1 MNNTGN
7 TKKSQDHL
15 NKPKEKKL
23 KTSIFVEFMK
33 NKGVN
38 MNRLSQCGNFLKF
51 QANHDK
57 TAFLLSGGNF
67 CENRFCPVCSW
78 LKAKRTAFE
87 LLELLK
93 VVELQENKKF
103 LFITLTAPNVR
114 GEELPQEITNFNKS
128 FKRLFQLSEFVKI
141 NKGFI
146 RKLEVTYQSDQYVTK
161 ENKNKYKNLPIG
173 TKLESYNTYH
183 PHFHVIV
190 AVNPSYFKSK
200 DYLSKRRLLELWQK
214 SARNSSITQVDIAPV
229 RVNSIYEIMEMATY
243 SAKQGDLL
251 RSQETFDVFYKAL
264 KGRQL
269 ITYNGIFKEYRKKIK
284 DDEINLDE
292 ILELKAL
299 QEKAIT
305 EIIYKWEHQ
314 EQEYKEA
321 QERELQPD
329 EQKSF
334 YNLQIDVD

>member
-1 MNNTGN
+1 MDNTGN
-7 TKKSQDHL
+7 TKKCQDHL
-15 NKPKEKKL
+15 KKHIEKKL
-23 KTSIFVEFMK
+23 KTTIFLDFMK

-38 MNRLSQCGNFLKF
+38 MDRLKQCGNFLKF
-51 QANHDK
+51 QANRDK

-93 VVELQENKKF
+93 VVELVENKKF
-103 LFITLTAPNVR
+103 LFITLTIPNVKGDQL
-114 GEELPQEITNFNKS
+114 GESITNFNKS
-128 FKRLFQLSEFVKI
+128 FKRLVELKEIRGI

-146 RKLEVTYQSDQYVTK
+146 RKLEVTYNQERND
-161 ENKNKYKNLPIG
+161 
-173 TKLESYNTYH
+173 YH
-183 PHFHVIV
+183 PHFHVIM
-190 AVNPSYFKSK
+190 AVNSSYFTSR
-200 DYLSKRRLLELWQK
+200 DYLKKRRLLELWQN
-214 SARNSSITQVDIAPV
+214 SARNPNITQVDIKPV
-229 RVNSIYEIMEMATY
+229 RMGSIYEVMEMATY

-251 RSQETFDVFYKAL
+251 SNQTIFDTFYKSL

-269 ITYNGIFKEYRKKIK
+269 LTYNGIFKDYRKKLENS
-284 DDEINLDE
+284 EINVDE

-305 EIIYKWEHQ
+305 EIVYKWEHQ

-321 QERELQPD
+321 QERELSPD

-334 YNLQIDVD
+334 YNLKIDVD

>member
-15 NKPKEKKL
+15 TRHKEKKL
-23 KTSIFVEFMK
+23 KTAIFLEYMK

-51 QANHDK
+51 QANGDK
-57 TAFLLSGGNF
+57 TAFLLSGGSF

-93 VVELQENKKF
+93 VVELEENKKF
-103 LFITLTAPNVR
+103 LFITLTIPNVK
-114 GEELPQEITNFNKS
+114 GEK
-128 FKRLFQLSEFVKI
+128 LSEAITEFNNSFRRLGKLNEILKI

-146 RKLEVTYQSDQYVTK
+146 RKLEVTYNAERND
-161 ENKNKYKNLPIG
+161 
-173 TKLESYNTYH
+173 YH
-183 PHFHVIV
+183 PHFHIIM

-200 DYLSKRRLLELWQK
+200 DYLSKRRLLELWQQ
-214 SARNSSITQVDIAPV
+214 SARNKDITQVDIAPV
-229 RVNSIYEIMEMATY
+229 RMGSIYEIMEMATY
-243 SAKQGDLL
+243 SAKTGDLL
-251 RSQETFDVFYKAL
+251 RNQETFDVFYKAL

-269 ITYNGIFKEYRKKIK
+269 MTYNGIFKEYKKKIK

-299 QEKAIT
+299 QEKAIL
-305 EIIYKWEHQ
+305 EIVYQWEHQ

-321 QERELQPD
+321 QERELKPD